1 MWDLLIE
8 SYVWVQRLYPLHS
21 PGGSRL
27 EFDVSEKVMQDGDIK
42 IMFDTSVQVHELPVK
57 EIPIGGPLLEC
68 NEQDDPSN
76 TQDVKI
82 PVVDDLMSRR
92 SSDQKLQLSLDVST
106 QLPDHLEVRKNS
118 PVSTDTNHPVADLK
132 VLNKSA
138 SNSPVSNLLD
148 SNDWFWK
155 PFTEIRQ
162 IGIREFQ
169 KRLLPKF
176 ESVSS
181 SIAEYLPTANQLITE
196 EGTRLHIPLKSDN
209 HVVSDFE
216 GESSSIIACALA
228 LLKDTYEVSE
238 VNDEDDRN
246 EVGITSKSTES
257 LHSLTHGA
265 TLTSSQSFSRSSSDS
280 EAVHSAASMS
290 EELRASRATENHSI
304 EIAMGCA
311 KSLGR
316 EKYSVICHY
325 FKQFRELRNWC
336 CPSELD
342 FIASLSRC
350 RNWDAKG
357 GKSKSYFAKTLDDRF
372 IIKEIKR
379 TELDSFLGFSSL
391 YFKHMRESFESGSQT
406 CLAKVLGIY
415 QVGEL
420 FAHLCLFHCPTF
432 HLFIKFQSLFTF
444 FFYF

>member
-21 PGGSRL
+21 PDGLKL
-27 EFDVSEKVMQDGDIK
+27 ESDVCEKVMQDGDIE
-42 IMFDTSVQVHELPVK
+42 IMFDSSVQVHELPIK
-57 EIPIGGPLLEC
+57 EILIEGPLLEC

-76 TQDVKI
+76 TQ
-82 PVVDDLMSRR
+82 VVDDLISRR
-92 SSDQKLQLSLDVST
+92 SSDQKLKLSLNVST

-118 PVSTDTNHPVADLK
+118 PVSTDIPANHPVADSK

-155 PFTEIRQ
+155 PFTDIRQ

-181 SIAEYLPTANQLITE
+181 SIAEYIPTANQLITE

-216 GESSSIIACALA
+216 GEPSSIIACALA

-238 VNDEDDRN
+238 VDDEDDRN
-246 EVGITSKSTES
+246 EIGITSNSTES
-257 LHSLTHGA
+257 LHSLTNG
-265 TLTSSQSFSRSSSDS
+265 TTSTSSLSFSRSYSDS
-280 EAVHSAASMS
+280 ESVHSAASTS
-290 EELRASRATENHSI
+290 EESRASRATENHSI
-304 EIAMGCA
+304 EIAMGGA

-325 FKQFRELRNWC
+325 FKQFRELRIWC

-372 IIKEIKR
+372 IIKEIKK
-379 TELDSFLGFSSL
+379 TELESFLGFSSL
-391 YFKHMRESFESGSQT
+391 YFKHMRESYESGSQT

-420 FAHLCLFHCPTF
+420 FVHLFLFHWPTF
-432 HLFIKFQSLFTF
+432 SPI
-444 FFYF
+444 Y